1 MHKLFDFKH
10 IDENGSIGRV
20 VFKYNPTVSEFVD
33 FVSTAEFPLGQL
45 FVNKEVLAPRLGK
58 TGVGYTNFFT
68 LETRW
73 SPILT
78 YGQHGIRL
86 VDERLGF
93 PRLLLYHDKHIAA
106 IRSHIQGSDSGIET
120 IDFYIFTCEKE

>member
-20 VFKYNPTVSEFVD
+20 VFKYNPTVSELVEY
-33 FVSTAEFPLGQL
+33 VKTAGFPLGQL
-45 FVNKEVLAPRLGK
+45 FVSREVLAPRLGK

-73 SPILT
+73 YPILSYDQT
-78 YGQHGIRL
+78 GAIWLKKDEKHGS
-86 VDERLGF
+86 
-93 PRLLLYHDKHIAA
+93 PQLLSCHDRHIAA
-106 IRSHIQGSDSGIET
+106 ISSHIQGSDSGIET
-120 IDFYIFTCEKE
+120 VDFYIFTKE

>member
-1 MHKLFDFKH
+1 MHNLFDFKH

-20 VFKYNPTVSEFVD
+20 VFKYNPTVSEFVEY
-33 FVSTAEFPLGQL
+33 VRTAGFPLGQL
-45 FVNKEVLAPRLGK
+45 LVSREVLAPRLGK

-73 SPILT
+73 YPILI
-78 YGQHGIRL
+78 YDQHGIRL
-86 VDERLGF
+86 KDERPGF

-106 IRSHIQGSDSGIET
+106 ISSHIQGSDSGIET
-120 IDFYIFTCEKE
+120 VDFYIFTKE

>member
-1 MHKLFDFKH
+1 MHTLFDFKH

-20 VFKYNPTVSEFVD
+20 AFKYNPTVSEFVECIE
-33 FVSTAEFPLGQL
+33 SGTISWHSGQL
-45 FVNKEVLAPRLGK
+45 FVSREVLTPRLGK
-58 TGVGYTNFFT
+58 TGVGVTNFFV

-78 YGQHGIRL
+78 YSQSGIKL
-86 VDERLGF
+86 EHERPGF

-120 IDFYIFTCEKE
+120 VDFYIFIKE

>member
-20 VFKYNPTVSEFVD
+20 VFKYNPTVSEFVEY
-33 FVSTAEFPLGQL
+33 VRNGTTSWPLGQL
-45 FVNKEVLAPRLGK
+45 FVSREVLTPRLGK

-73 SPILT
+73 SPILS
-78 YGQHGIRL
+78 YDQHGTRL
-86 VDERLGF
+86 TDERPDF

-106 IRSHIQGSDSGIET
+106 ISSHIQGSDSGIET
-120 IDFYIFTCEKE
+120 VDFYIFTKE